1 MNVQAPIA
9 PDSSGNPPAG
19 RLERIAGNGAK
30 KKKMKKEELY
40 ETLLRQLEGR
50 YAEMQQGWCS
60 LMESNQQEGKSSAG
74 DKHETA
80 GAMVHLE
87 MEKLSK
93 QMEEARRQLSEVEK
107 FHPDRVSHI
116 GQIQMGSLV
125 QTTTGW
131 YYLIT
136 SLGKLTVS
144 GEACFVLS
152 GASPLG
158 RLMMGR
164 SEGEVFSIGDREMQI
179 LLIA

>member
-1 MNVQAPIA
+1 MNKELLYAHLLSIMH
-9 PDSSGNPPAG
+9 
-19 RLERIAGNGAK
+19 ER
-30 KKKMKKEELY
+30 EQELN
-40 ETLLRQLEGR
+40 R
-50 YAEMQQGWCS
+50 YWQE

-93 QMEEARRQLSEVEK
+93 QMEEGRRQLSEVEK

-136 SLGKLTVS
+136 SLGKLTVN

-158 RLMMGR
+158 RVMMGR
-164 SEGEVFSIGDREMQI
+164 SAGEVFSMGDREMQI

>member
-1 MNVQAPIA
+1 MNKELLYAHLLSIMQ
-9 PDSSGNPPAG
+9 
-19 RLERIAGNGAK
+19 EREQEWNRNWQ
-30 KKKMKKEELY
+30 E
-40 ETLLRQLEGR
+40 
-50 YAEMQQGWCS
+50 

-93 QMEEARRQLSEVEK
+93 QMEEGRRQLSEVEK

-136 SLGKLTVS
+136 SLGKLTVN

-158 RLMMGR
+158 RVMIGKQQ
-164 SEGEVFSIGDREMQI
+164 GETIVRDNTRMQI
-179 LLIA
+179 LLIV

>member
-1 MNVQAPIA
+1 
-9 PDSSGNPPAG
+9 
-19 RLERIAGNGAK
+19 
-30 KKKMKKEELY
+30 MKKEDLYRALLSQLQERVRELQQAWNA
-40 ETLLRQLEGR
+40 LL
-50 YAEMQQGWCS
+50 
-60 LMESNQQEGKSSAG
+60 ESNQQEGKSSAG

-107 FHPDRVSHI
+107 FHTDRVS
-116 GQIQMGSLV
+116 GTSQVQLGSLV

-136 SLGKLTVS
+136 SVGKLTVN
-144 GEACFVLS
+144 GEACYVLS

-158 RLMMGR
+158 RLMIGKQQ
-164 SEGEVFSIGDREMQI
+164 GETIVRDNTRMQI
-179 LLIA
+179 LLIV

>member
-1 MNVQAPIA
+1 MNKELLYAHLLSIMH
-9 PDSSGNPPAG
+9 
-19 RLERIAGNGAK
+19 ER
-30 KKKMKKEELY
+30 EQELN
-40 ETLLRQLEGR
+40 R
-50 YAEMQQGWCS
+50 YWQE

-87 MEKLSK
+87 MEKLAK
-93 QMEEARRQLSEVEK
+93 QMEEGRRQLSEVEK

-136 SLGKLTVS
+136 SLGKLTVN

-158 RLMMGR
+158 RVMMGKK
-164 SEGEVFSIGDREMQI
+164 EGEEIQMNGQRMKVESI
-179 LLIA
+179 L

>member
-1 MNVQAPIA
+1 MH
-9 PDSSGNPPAG
+9 
-19 RLERIAGNGAK
+19 ER
-30 KKKMKKEELY
+30 EQELN
-40 ETLLRQLEGR
+40 R
-50 YAEMQQGWCS
+50 YWQE

-87 MEKLSK
+87 MEKLAK
-93 QMEEARRQLSEVEK
+93 QMEEGRRQLSEVEK

-136 SLGKLTVS
+136 SLGKLTVN

-158 RLMMGR
+158 RVMMGKK
-164 SEGEVFSIGDREMQI
+164 EGEEIQMNGQRMKVESI
-179 LLIA
+179 L